1 MNKETTQLSPTL
13 SIRISTDGFCFCTY
27 LPQQPD
33 SVKYSY
39 HECDEATSLSANF
52 AAAWE
57 ESGLA
62 GRKYNNIQVI
72 VSTTE
77 FTTIP
82 AEYDNSE
89 EYETIYGSCFPASEK
104 NVKILSNRLSAHN
117 LTVLFTID
125 EELHESLCEIGEV
138 TYYSPV
144 SIIMGFLTRYPRE
157 EKRVLTAYLQGGKS
171 LLIAMEEGRPLLMN
185 GFASEETQDQLYY
198 LLCIWN
204 ELEFSQL
211 EDTLLLCGDTHADA
225 MEMSAKNFIRN
236 ISRVN
241 PREQFRSNL
250 LNKIENIPFD
260 LQTLLLCE

>member
-52 AAAWE
+52 EAAWE
-57 ESGLA
+57 ESGFSVQ
-62 GRKYNNIQVI
+62 KFSNIQVI
-72 VSTTE
+72 VATTE
-77 FTTIP
+77 FTTVP
-82 AEYDNSE
+82 SDYDNSE
-89 EYETIYGSCFPASEK
+89 EHETIYNSCFQASERSI
-104 NVKILSNRLSAHN
+104 KILSNKLSAHN
-117 LTVLFTID
+117 LTVLFAID
-125 EELHESLCEIGEV
+125 EELHERLCEIGEV
-138 TYYSPV
+138 NYYSPA
-144 SIIMGFLTRYPRE
+144 SIILGFLTRYPRE
-157 EKRVLTAYLQGGKS
+157 EKKILTAYLHGGKS
-171 LLIAMEEGRPLLMN
+171 LLIATEEGRPILMN
-185 GFASEETQDQLYY
+185 GFTGEETEDQLYY

-204 ELEFSQL
+204 ELKFSQL
-211 EDTLLLCGDTHADA
+211 EDTLLLCGDNHADT

-236 ISRVN
+236 IKRVN

>member
-39 HECDEATSLSANF
+39 HECDKATSLNANF
-52 AAAWE
+52 EAAWE
-57 ESGLA
+57 ESGL
-62 GRKYNNIQVI
+62 GTQKYNNIQVI
-72 VSTTE
+72 VSSAE
-77 FTTIP
+77 FTTVP
-82 AEYDNSE
+82 SNYDSCE
-89 EYETIYGSCFPASEK
+89 DYTTIYNSCFPSSDK
-104 NVKILSNRLSAHN
+104 NLKILSNRLSTHN
-117 LTVLFTID
+117 LTVLFAID
-125 EELHESLCEIGEV
+125 EEFHERICEIGEV
-138 TYYSPV
+138 NYYSPV
-144 SIIMGFLTRYPRE
+144 SIILGYLTRYPRE
-157 EKRVLTAYLQGGKS
+157 EKKLLTSYLHNGKS
-171 LLIAMEEGRPLLMN
+171 LLIAMENDRPILIN
-185 GFASEETQDQLYY
+185 GFTSENIEDQLYY

-236 ISRVN
+236 IKRIN
-241 PREQFRSNL
+241 PREQFQSNL

>member
-39 HECDEATSLSANF
+39 HECDKATSLNANF
-52 AAAWE
+52 EAAWE
-57 ESGLA
+57 ESRLGNQ
-62 GRKYNNIQVI
+62 KYSNIQVI
-72 VSTTE
+72 VSSAE

-82 AEYDNSE
+82 SNYDSNDEYVAMYN
-89 EYETIYGSCFPASEK
+89 SCFPPSEK
-104 NVKILSNRLSAHN
+104 SLKILSNKLSAHN
-117 LTVLFTID
+117 LTVLFSID
-125 EELHESLCEIGEV
+125 EELHERLCEIGEIN
-138 TYYSPV
+138 YYSPV
-144 SIIMGFLTRYPRE
+144 SIILGYLTRYPRE
-157 EKRVLTAYLQGGKS
+157 EKKFLTTYLHNGKS
-171 LLIAMEEGRPLLMN
+171 LLIAMEDERPTLIN
-185 GFASEETQDQLYY
+185 GFVGEATEDQLYY

-204 ELEFSQL
+204 ELKFSQL
-211 EDTLLLCGDTHADA
+211 EDTLLLCGDTQADA

-236 ISRVN
+236 IKRIN

>member
-33 SVKYSY
+33 SVKYIY
-39 HECDEATSLSANF
+39 HECDKATSLSANF
-52 AAAWE
+52 ETAWE
-57 ESGLA
+57 ENKLGVQ
-62 GRKYNNIQVI
+62 KYSNIQII
-72 VSTTE
+72 VSSAE

-82 AEYDNSE
+82 SNYDRSE
-89 EYETIYGSCFPASEK
+89 DYATIYNSCFPPSNK
-104 NVKILSNRLSAHN
+104 SQKILSNKLSAYN
-117 LTVLFTID
+117 LTVLFAIE
-125 EELHESLCEIGEV
+125 EELHEQLCEIGEV
-138 TYYSPV
+138 NYYSPV
-144 SIIMGFLTRYPRE
+144 SIILGYLIRYPRE
-157 EKRVLTAYLQGGKS
+157 EKKHLTAYLHNGKS
-171 LLIAMEEGRPLLMN
+171 LLIAMENERPILIN
-185 GFASEETQDQLYY
+185 GFTSEEIEDQLYY

-211 EDTLLLCGDTHADA
+211 EDTLLLCGDTQADA

-236 ISRVN
+236 IKRIN